1 MNMRYNI
8 AKYVNGSWHYMLKN
22 FIEYETLIK
31 ILSRRQN
38 ILEELNMNGNDMI
51 SSSYEDDRGYHKYLR
66 KYMVWSE
73 DGRVI
78 DAREFPELGKRY
90 VKEDLSLFPGENEK
104 NFFVRTHNLYD
115 GCSNF
120 WINYRDEVVIR
131 YVLRKQKRKNYSRI
145 NKYRFK
151 KSHNCFSYRD
161 LNEEEIYD
169 EEGNLTGYEKV
180 YNHHDRDE
188 MDYVQI
194 KTCAHSW
201 KNSSKM
207 KHQWEKHLDK
217 HMDTANIEDFR
228 YKENV
233 KEDTDEILDGFM
245 NYYQEEEDLELN
257 IV

>member
-1 MNMRYNI
+1 MRYNI
-8 AKYVNGSWHYMLKN
+8 AKCVNGSWYYLSKN
-22 FIEYETLIK
+22 FVEYETLIK

-38 ILEELNMNGNDMI
+38 ILEELSMNGNDVI
-51 SSSYEDDRGYHKYLR
+51 SCFEEDMKYHKYLR

-73 DGRVI
+73 DGKII
-78 DAREFPELGKRY
+78 DVRKFPEL
-90 VKEDLSLFPGENEK
+90 K
-104 NFFVRTHNLYD
+104 NFEHLYHAD
-115 GCSNF
+115 F
-120 WINYRDEVVIR
+120 WNIYEDEYVVR
-131 YVLRKQKRKNYSRI
+131 YVLRKKKKKNYSKI
-145 NKYRFK
+145 NKYKFK
-151 KSHNCFSYRD
+151 KVHDYFSYRN

-169 EEGNLTGYEKV
+169 KDGNLTGYEKV